1 MIAISLPSFAVMTTF
16 ESKSVVCIVSP
27 RKISSPTF
35 NTLCVPSFAVA
46 ITLDPCEMLFITPIL
61 VAILLPYLKNFERIL
76 IY

>member
-1 MIAISLPSFAVMTTF
+1 MIVISLPSFAVMTTF

-46 ITLDPCEMLFITPIL
+46 ITFAPCEMLFITPIL
-61 VAILLPYLKNFERIL
+61 FDMVILVKFFLAF
-76 IY
+76 